1 MASVQEYIINALKLI
16 SYNIQE
22 QLLINSPPE
31 IKVCPHSHAI
41 AIYSFLYMATRP
53 GDVGTGVCSC
63 LHVRGNTVT
72 LKKPPYKLYQLQGP
86 NRECCG
92 A

>member
-1 MASVQEYIINALKLI
+1 MHSNSLA

-22 QLLINSPPE
+22 QLLLNSPPE
-31 IKVCPHSHAI
+31 IKVCPHMLL

-63 LHVRGNTVT
+63 L
-72 LKKPPYKLYQLQGP
+72 
-86 NRECCG
+86 
-92 A
+92 